1 MQVTVGGQSGQL
13 SVVGHVGQVVTV
25 GGHVPS
31 VG

>member
-1 MQVTVGGQSGQL
+1 MTVGGQLGQL
-13 SVVGHVGQVVTV
+13 SVVGHAGQVVAV